1 MSKDYYPQAHSYICT
16 ICGRLTASRSRWHV
30 ENKVCSDG
38 ECAEK
43 QRRPDDPQHTDGPK
57 Q

>member
-1 MSKDYYPQAHSYICT
+1 MSKDSYPQAHSYVCL
-16 ICGRLTASRSRWHV
+16 ICGHLTASRSRWHV

-43 QRRPDDPQHTDGPK
+43 QRRAAASKDGDRPK